1 MSSSLHSQCSAKCL
15 TASLKSPMTSKFS
28 ANSPF
33 LSEASVV
40 EVYEVKYLVGY
51 GEPVYELIPEFLQ
64 EQRLVV
70 GCDTPCDDEGWV
82 FSGKPLLHL
91 DEAQVYP
98 DVFPVELHAEL
109 PVKLIVDGECA
120 AYGAFRYQL
129 CEAHAVVRVYPVH
142 YRSAPLVIGTFA
154 AG

>member
-1 MSSSLHSQCSAKCL
+1 MLGKVLDRLVEVADDIEILGEQPL
-15 TASLKSPMTSKFS
+15 LVGGGV
-28 ANSPF
+28 
-33 LSEASVV
+33 EASVV

-142 YRSAPLVIGTFA
+142 YRSAPLVIGAFA